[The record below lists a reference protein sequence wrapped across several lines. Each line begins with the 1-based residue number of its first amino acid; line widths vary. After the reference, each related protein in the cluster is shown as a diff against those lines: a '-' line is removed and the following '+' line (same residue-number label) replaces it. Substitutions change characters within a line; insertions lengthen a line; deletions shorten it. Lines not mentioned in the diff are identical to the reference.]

1 MNFYPSKCYVLRI
14 YSIKY
19 PTMHHYTILDQ
30 TLKVVDH
37 QPYLGITLSETL
49 NWKAH
54 VLDVK
59 NKGNRT
65 LGCINRHLHSCPEKK
80 LNHKHKPP

>member
-1 MNFYPSKCYVLRI
+1 MKFHLSKCYVLRI
-14 YSIKY
+14 YRIKS
-19 PTMHHYTILDQ
+19 PALHNYTIPDQ
-30 TLKVVDH
+30 TLKSVDH

-54 VLDVK
+54 DLDVR

-65 LGCINRHLHSCPEKK
+65 LGCINRHLHSCPEKVK
-80 LNHKHKPP
+80 AQA